1 MLSAT
6 VAATNMLVTWQSVT
20 GVKYFLERCTN
31 LTSLVTTTNFVFGG
45 TNTMLV
51 ATNIAGQAGTTT
63 CTDAYATG
71 PGPFFYRVG
80 VRYP

>member
-1 MLSAT
+1 MS
-6 VAATNMLVTWQSVT
+6 WQSVA
-20 GVKYFLERCTN
+20 GVHYFLEFCANLNSSVTSTN
-31 LTSLVTTTNFVFGG
+31 AVFGG

-71 PGPFFYRVG
+71 TGPFFYRVG

>member
-6 VAATNMLVTWQSVT
+6 VAATNVNVTWQSVT

-31 LTSLVTTTNFVFGG
+31 LTSLVTTTNIVFGG
-45 TNTMLV
+45 TNIAVV
-51 ATNIAGQAGTTT
+51 ATNIVGQAGTTT
-63 CTDAYATG
+63 YADTYGTG

-80 VRYP
+80 VQPP